1 MNWLRNIAIAGVA
14 LVACGCENNEEM
26 LMKQKDAIVKYL
38 TSSRRMVAEEEI
50 GNVIAENP
58 AFYTQFG
65 QDVFRHVTNYYAADR
80 DEWMRVEPTSSLDI
94 RFAAYLFSGTEPNK
108 QSIYWTNIPELI
120 SEIEATNNNQYD
132 DLIWAETP
140 LTVQLG
146 RGDLLRGL
154 EEALI
159 GCHDQDSVQVYMTS
173 AAAYGKQVIGAVPK
187 DSSVAWYIKILN
199 VTK

>member
-1 MNWLRNIAIAGVA
+1 MLD
-14 LVACGCENNEEM
+14 LLFPPKCPACGRYTE
-26 LMKQKDAIVKYL
+26 
-38 TSSRRMVAEEEI
+38 RRDTWCDSCFAGLV
-50 GNVIAENP
+50 
-58 AFYTQFG
+58 
-65 QDVFRHVTNYYAADR
+65 
-80 DEWMRVEPTSSLDI
+80 SLDI

-173 AAAYGKQVIGAVPK
+173 AAAYGKQVIGAVQK